1 MEAQLFPVR
10 RFRYYHGAATPLSG
24 ERGSC
29 PGKETSAK
37 QHQHFSEC
45 LIESAEEGG
54 SERLR
59 AEIDDLQA
67 ASVSLAGCPDIQQG
81 FKSGIVNMGYVR

>member
-1 MEAQLFPVR
+1 MTNLD
-10 RFRYYHGAATPLSG
+10 
-24 ERGSC
+24 GSVIRLAHRM
-29 PGKETSAK
+29 TSVK

-45 LIESAEEGG
+45 PTESAEEGE

-59 AEIDDLQA
+59 AGIDDLQA
-67 ASVSLAGCPDIQQG
+67 ASISLAGSPDIHQG